1 MCFYFVYL
9 YIFFSFFSSAVSM
22 FCGCRS
28 FACALS
34 IKWHNY
40 IPLGPTFHGIWRL
53 KGHGRV
59 VSSRPVV
66 PQGKSIPFRGKELL
80 SAVLCRPVFRYRVA
94 DGSTLCTSVFVC
106 VCGGGG
112 GGIRLPTPVYSVLVS
127 VSVSMALSTVFHS
140 INPPDDSPF
149 SRSVLPVLSLPC
161 RSFQL
166 YISKWGSP
174 SALI

>member
-1 MCFYFVYL
+1 MFYSFYSQMCFYFVYL

-94 DGSTLCTSVFVC
+94 DGSTLCTSGFVC
-106 VCGGGG
+106 VCVGGGRG
-112 GGIRLPTPVYSVLVS
+112 HQIAHSCLFCSCVCFCLYGSFNCISFHKSSRRLSVFSLCSAGLISALS
-127 VSVSMALSTVFHS
+127 VLSTVY
-140 INPPDDSPF
+140 
-149 SRSVLPVLSLPC
+149 L
-161 RSFQL
+161 
-166 YISKWGSP
+166 
-174 SALI
+174 